1 MSDLLERLKET
12 RRIAKM
18 RLGQAAPDYVTLPDR
33 PSIGFALVPLIEK
46 EYQWTMEQAAAI
58 PAPENVYGVDLR
70 DRTMQ
75 VCTLLC
81 ALREPE
87 NHDKKAF
94 ESLEQMLDPELG
106 LEPTEINYLSEC
118 YQRLVDFSSPVLDG
132 LSDEQLDELKKAL
145 VTIDWNALSG
155 KPWWHLKGVF
165 MTLPAGLPLDNS
177 PSLSSTLKLIG
188 TRDEMP
194 STPGASSN

>member
-1 MSDLLERLKET
+1 MNEILERLKET
-12 RRIAKM
+12 RRFAKM
-18 RLGQAAPDYVTLPDR
+18 RMGQAAPDYVTLPDR
-33 PSIGFALVPLIEK
+33 PSVGFALVPLIER
-46 EYQWTMEQAAAI
+46 EYQWTLEQAAAI

-75 VCTLLC
+75 VCTLLY
-81 ALREPE
+81 ALRLPDD
-87 NHDKKAF
+87 HQQRAF
-94 ESLEQMLDPELG
+94 ESLEQMLDEELG

-118 YQRLVDFSSPVLDG
+118 YQRLVDFSSPSLDG
-132 LSDEQLDELKKAL
+132 LSDEQLEELKKAL

-177 PSLSSTLKLIG
+177 PSLGSILNLIG
-188 TRDEMP
+188 PSDEAT
-194 STPGASSN
+194 STPGA

>member
-1 MSDLLERLKET
+1 MKES
-12 RRIAKM
+12 RRIAKIRM
-18 RLGQAAPDYVTLPDR
+18 GQQAPDYVTLPDR
-33 PSIGFALVPLIEK
+33 PSIGFAMVPLIEK
-46 EYQWTMEQAAAI
+46 EYQWTLEQAADI

-75 VCTLLC
+75 VCTLLYC
-81 ALREPE
+81 LRDPD
-87 NHDKKAF
+87 NHERRVFD
-94 ESLEQMLDPELG
+94 SLEQMLDPEVG

-118 YQRLVDFSSPVLDG
+118 YQRMVDFSSPAIDG
-132 LSDEQLDELKKAL
+132 LDDERLDELKKAL

-177 PSLSSTLKLIG
+177 PSLISTLKLIG
-188 TRDEMP
+188 TSDEPP
-194 STPGASSN
+194 STLGV